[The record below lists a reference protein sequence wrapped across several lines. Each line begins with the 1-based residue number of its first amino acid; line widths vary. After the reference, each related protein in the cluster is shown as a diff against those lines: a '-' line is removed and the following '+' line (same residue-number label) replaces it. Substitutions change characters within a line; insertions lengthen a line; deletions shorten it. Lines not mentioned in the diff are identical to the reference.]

1 MCMQPVTAPARLH
14 MHNFALHVLCRASV
28 FLGAAVGFRPASTR
42 STWQCW
48 QVRSTGAHSRL
59 PLAAGLRTARRP
71 AAAAAPA
78 ERPASAHTPAPAAA
92 PAARNGTRKPGPSRG
107 VFPAGCRWRTVKYAG
122 GAKRP
127 FWAVEEYEW
136 WDAER
141 RAWTAQQP
149 AACLLPGAPQRSRC
163 VPQQG
168 AVCARRQPERCQ
180 GWGERCSARL
190 DAGLTAQ
197 DVPPCRGRAHCER
210 RVRARTLHNVRPAI
224 GVAPWLTACGACG
237 RPAGRGPAPRHG
249 PRSRAP
255 RRTASMSACGT
266 TTATGICSS
275 TATSPWSAASR
286 PAEA

>member
-14 MHNFALHVLCRASV
+14 MHNFALHMLCRASV

-59 PLAAGLRTARRP
+59 PPAAGLRTARRP
-71 AAAAAPA
+71 AAA
-78 ERPASAHTPAPAAA
+78 
-92 PAARNGTRKPGPSRG
+92 PAARNGSRG
-107 VFPAGCRWRTVKYAG
+107 VFPAGCRWRTVKHAG

-168 AVCARRQPERCQ
+168 AVRARRQPERCQ

-197 DVPPCRGRAHCER
+197 DVPPCRVRAHCER
-210 RVRARTLHNVRPAI
+210 RVRARTLHNMRPAI

-237 RPAGRGPAPRHG
+237 RPAGRGPAPRRG
-249 PRSRAP
+249 PRSCAP

-266 TTATGICSS
+266 TTATGTCSS